1 MTPRPQAR
9 SLSRLSDRSGGARL
23 SQKPGDMN
31 PPRRPRSLPLLA
43 ALALLPAC
51 ARTTTPATTGVQ
63 LDPTPP
69 HVTPHAD
76 LQILRHRAAMGL
88 TDAVRA
94 ELGPRIASA
103 GDSPDPGR
111 DALRSLAIELA
122 LVQGDQTAARGELE
136 RLERA
141 VQDLGDRAS
150 PELRARSAVLRG
162 AFLFAERRFAD
173 ARSSHLR
180 ALVALEQPGPATA
193 FKGTALRALA
203 RDQLALGES
212 ESAVSTLGR
221 AIEIHRESK
230 DAYIEL
236 HEDLLLAVDVMLA
249 LKQPTEAVI
258 IAGDAYNQA
267 LTGFG
272 PDTLPHAE
280 ALLVVGAA
288 TMASGDREAART
300 LVGDAREILDK
311 LQTERSDTQLPIS
324 SRALQRCAELS
335 AALASTPTAV

>member
-1 MTPRPQAR
+1 MTPP
-9 SLSRLSDRSGGARL
+9 RLAL
-23 SQKPGDMN
+23 A
-31 PPRRPRSLPLLA
+31 LAALA
-43 ALALLPAC
+43 ALALAPAC

-63 LDPTPP
+63 LDPAPP

-88 TDAVRA
+88 AGTVRA

-103 GDSPDPGR
+103 GDPGEPDPGR
-111 DALRSLAIELA
+111 DALLGLAIELA

-136 RLERA
+136 QLERS
-141 VQDLGDRAS
+141 VLRLGDRAS
-150 PELRARSAVLRG
+150 PALRASSAVLRG
-162 AFLFAERRFAD
+162 AFLFAEQRFAD

-180 ALVALEQPGPATA
+180 ALVVLEQPGQAPAL
-193 FKGTALRALA
+193 KGTALRALA
-203 RDQLALGES
+203 RDQLALGEA
-212 ESAVSTLGR
+212 ESAVNTLGR
-221 AIEIHRESK
+221 AIEIHRDSK

-249 LKQPTEAVI
+249 LNQPTEAVI
-258 IAGDAYNQA
+258 IASDAYNQA

-272 PDTLPHAE
+272 ADTLPHAE

-288 TMASGDREAART
+288 TLASGDREAART

-311 LQTERSDTQLPIS
+311 LQTERSGPLPIS
-324 SRALQRCAELS
+324 SRALRRCDELS
-335 AALASTPTAV
+335 AALAGTPTAV